1 MGTTPKVMSPS
12 NLGFIHQEDAIYTKK
27 KKVLL
32 ALLHMSILEQAA
44 KKVPMDEG
52 NKTVSP
58 S

>member
-1 MGTTPKVMSPS
+1 MSPS